1 MANSIC
7 SRKKIKFKQ
16 MKYLIVGL
24 GNFGASLA
32 EKLTSQGNEVIGI
45 DTRMNKVDALK
56 EKISHTICMDATDE
70 FTVSGL
76 PLKDT
81 DVVVVAIGEDQG
93 ANIMV
98 TALFKNLEVKRLISR
113 AINPLHEKVLKA
125 IGVDEIVHPEEETAE
140 RWAKKLCLS
149 GVVDSFELSDDFSIV
164 EINLPPEYIGQKISE
179 IGIRKKYNL
188 LVLTTIKSS
197 VVESSIGYSSK
208 VHKVQGVASPDLIL
222 EKDDIL
228 VVYGSNKDIQML
240 LKKKFN

>member
-1 MANSIC
+1 M
-7 SRKKIKFKQ
+7 KF
-16 MKYLIVGL
+16 IIIGL

-32 EKLTSQGNEVIGI
+32 EKLTLQGNEVIGI

-56 EKISHTICMDATDE
+56 EKVSHTICMDATDE

-98 TALFKNLEVKRLISR
+98 TALLKNLDVKRLISR

-140 RWAKKLCLS
+140 RWAKKLCLA
-149 GVVDSFELSDDFSIV
+149 GVVNSFELSDDYSIV
-164 EINLPPEYIGQKISE
+164 EINLPQEYEGQTLAE
-179 IGIRKKYNL
+179 IGIKKKYNL

-197 VVESSIGYSSK
+197 QVKSNVGRSLRET
-208 VHKVQGVASPDLIL
+208 KVQGVASADLVL
-222 EKDDIL
+222 EKDDVL
-228 VVYGSNKDIQML
+228 VVYGSNKDIQLL

>member
-1 MANSIC
+1 
-7 SRKKIKFKQ
+7 
-16 MKYLIVGL
+16 MKYLVFGL

-45 DTRMNKVDALK
+45 DNSMDKVDLLK

-81 DVVVVAIGEDQG
+81 DVVIVAIGEDQG

-98 TALFKNLEVKRLISR
+98 TALLKNLKVKRLISR
-113 AINPLHEKVLKA
+113 AINPLHEKVLHA

-140 RWAKKLCLS
+140 RWSKKLCLS
-149 GVVDSFELSDDFSIV
+149 GLVDSFELSDEYSIIEV
-164 EINLPPEYIGQKISE
+164 NVPSMVVGMKLKE
-179 IGIRKKYNL
+179 IGFRKNYNL
-188 LVLTTIKSS
+188 LVLTTMKKSEEKTDVGRS
-197 VVESSIGYSSK
+197 RNIT
-208 VHKVQGVASPDLIL
+208 KVQGVASPDLML

-228 VVYGSNKDIQML
+228 VVYGSNKDIQAF
-240 LKKKFN
+240 LKS

>member
-1 MANSIC
+1 
-7 SRKKIKFKQ
+7 
-16 MKYLIVGL
+16 MKYIIFGL

-32 EKLTSQGNEVIGI
+32 EKLTMQGNEVIGV
-45 DTRMNKVDALK
+45 DNSMAKVDYLK
-56 EKISHTICMDATDE
+56 ERISHTICLDATDE

-81 DVVVVAIGEDQG
+81 DIVVVAIGEDQG

-98 TALFKNLEVKRLISR
+98 TALLKNLQVKRLISR

-149 GVVDSFELSDDFSIV
+149 GVVDSFELGDQYSIV
-164 EINLPPEYIGQKISE
+164 EVNVPEELIGKRIKEVSF
-179 IGIRKKYNL
+179 RKNYNL
-188 LVLTTIKSS
+188 LVLTTLKHSQENATVGNSQKILR
-197 VVESSIGYSSK
+197 
-208 VHKVQGVASPDLIL
+208 VQGVASPELLL

-228 VVYGSNKDIQML
+228 VVYGANKDINKL
-240 LKKKFN
+240 LRG